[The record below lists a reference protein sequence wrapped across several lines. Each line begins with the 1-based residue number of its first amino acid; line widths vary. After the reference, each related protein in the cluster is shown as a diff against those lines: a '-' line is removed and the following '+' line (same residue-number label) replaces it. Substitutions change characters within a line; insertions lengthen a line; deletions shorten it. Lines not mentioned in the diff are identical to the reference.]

1 MGDGLV
7 AIKEIWVSDLTGEEI
22 GAEERLA
29 RIVVDEHPALPD
41 SVTLDV
47 LPDEVEGKLP
57 EEQTEV
63 QNFVWATYYPSAES
77 GGAPRTFVLSVEEFN
92 NLSPEQDMETV
103 LLDAHRAQQ
112 AEEGRR
118 RARREMRLIDRL
130 YQQAANTPSDIWEH
144 IPLLREIAE
153 QYRHV
158 TEFGARFGVSTVALL
173 AAEPDV
179 FITYDREP
187 QDSVKMLETAAKNLI
202 NARFEYR
209 IADVREI
216 EIEPTDFL
224 FIDTWHI
231 ESQMDIEL
239 RRHADKVHSVIGFH
253 DTETFGVVGESP
265 GHRGIWYAIDR
276 FLKEHPEWEIR
287 EQRANN
293 NGLTL
298 IGRRPGG
305 VCYYVPE
312 SREDRFYSG
321 FR

>member
-29 RIVVDEHPALPD
+29 RILVEEHPALPD

-57 EEQTEV
+57 EEQTGE
-63 QNFVWATYYPSAES
+63 QNLVWATYYPSAEG
-77 GGAPRTFVLSVEEFN
+77 GGAPRTFVLPVEEFN
-92 NLSPEQDMETV
+92 SLSPEQDMETV
-103 LLDAHRAQQ
+103 LLNAHRAQQ

-118 RARREMRLIDRL
+118 LARREMRLIDRL
-130 YQQAANTPSDIWEH
+130 YQQAANNPSDIWEH
-144 IPLLREIAE
+144 IPLLREVAE

-158 TEFGARFGVSTVALL
+158 TEFGTRFGVSTVALL

-187 QDSVKMLETAAKNLI
+187 QDSVKMIETAAKNLT
-202 NARFEYR
+202 NTRFECR

-239 RRHADKVHSVIGFH
+239 RRHADKVHSMIGFH
-253 DTETFGVVGESP
+253 DTETFGLVGESP

-287 EQRANN
+287 ERRANN

-305 VCYYVPE
+305 ICYYVPE
-312 SREDRFYSG
+312 SREDRF
-321 FR
+321 

>member
-29 RIVVDEHPALPD
+29 RIVVEEHPALPH

-57 EEQTEV
+57 EEQTGE
-63 QNFVWATYYPSAES
+63 QNLVWATYYPSAEG
-77 GGAPRTFVLSVEEFN
+77 GGAPRTFVLPVEEFN
-92 NLSPEQDMETV
+92 SLSPEQDMETV
-103 LLDAHRAQQ
+103 LLNAHRAKQ

-118 RARREMRLIDRL
+118 LARREMRLIDRL
-130 YQQAANTPSDIWEH
+130 YQQAANNPSDIWEH
-144 IPLLREIAE
+144 IPLLREVAE

-158 TEFGARFGVSTVALL
+158 TEFGTRFGVSTVALL

-187 QDSVKMLETAAKNLI
+187 QDSVKMIETAAKNLT
-202 NARFEYR
+202 NTRFECR

-239 RRHADKVHSVIGFH
+239 RRHADKVHSMIGFH
-253 DTETFGVVGESP
+253 DTETFGLVGESP

-287 EQRANN
+287 ERRANN

-305 VCYYVPE
+305 ICYYVPE
-312 SREDRFYSG
+312 SREDRF
-321 FR
+321 